1 MEASCS
7 CETSALL
14 PIPTPY
20 KDPRAGPKTAVFHV
34 EEFLFIKIQRTCLSW
49 HGKRKFI
56 LNFKSK
62 ISVLK
67 P

>member
-7 CETSALL
+7 CETSTLL
-14 PIPTPY
+14 PIPTQY
-20 KDPRAGPKTAVFHV
+20 KDPRAEPRTAVFHV
-34 EEFLFIKIQRTCLSW
+34 VELLFIKLQRTCLSW
-49 HGKRKFI
+49 HGKRKFT
-56 LNFKSK
+56 LNFMSK